1 MKPAI
6 NFDFTDILE
15 SNSLEIHNGEKMWRN

>member
-6 NFDFTDILE
+6 NLDFIDILE
-15 SNSLEIHNGEKMWRN
+15 SNSLEIYNGEKMWRN